1 MATLVGTL
9 VGRLEAAAADVAR
22 RKPPASLAAYECVLR
37 ADALPLSSPEAAAE
51 ARRLFEKA
59 IALDPA
65 YARAYALLAVSFC
78 DEWLQDMSGSD
89 KALDRAFTLA
99 RTAIPL
105 DENDSVS
112 HSVLGWIHLL
122 RRYYD
127 PAEHHYLKALEL
139 NRNRSMVMAGLG
151 VLCTY
156 LGKPKEAVGYFNEAK
171 LLDPFFDPTWYWSD
185 LGIAHFIAR
194 RYDEAIASLGR
205 SPHMPYSV
213 QAYLAAC
220 YALTDRTDRA
230 EDYACGVLRLVPD
243 FSLNRFAEKEPFKRL
258 ADQQSLL
265 DGLRK
270 AGLPE

>member
-1 MATLVGTL
+1 M
-9 VGRLEAAAADVAR
+9 
-22 RKPPASLAAYECVLR
+22 
-37 ADALPLSSPEAAAE
+37 
-51 ARRLFEKA
+51 
-59 IALDPA
+59 
-65 YARAYALLAVSFC
+65 
-78 DEWLQDMSGSD
+78 
-89 KALDRAFTLA
+89 
-99 RTAIPL
+99 
-105 DENDSVS
+105 
-112 HSVLGWIHLL
+112 
-122 RRYYD
+122 
-127 PAEHHYLKALEL
+127 
-139 NRNRSMVMAGLG
+139 
-151 VLCTY
+151 
-156 LGKPKEAVGYFNEAK
+156 GYFNEAK